1 MKMIAATPWDASRLL
16 LTCVLVAA
24 TTTTQAQAPA
34 ASAAP
39 TTQAGAEANTTFTRW
54 DTNNDR
60 SLSAG
65 EFSAGW
71 REIQNANTLRNLHD
85 NFLAKDTD
93 KNGSLGPSEYLR
105 LELVQKAGTSAPP
118 MATFDTDKNQGLD
131 FKEYVGLVNL
141 LIKPRP

>member
-1 MKMIAATPWDASRLL
+1 MKMMAATHWGATCLL
-16 LTCVLVAA
+16 LTCVCVTA
-24 TTTTQAQAPA
+24 TTVQAQGPA
-34 ASAAP
+34 AAAP
-39 TTQAGAEANTTFTRW
+39 TTQTSAEATTTFVRW
-54 DTNNDR
+54 DTDHDK
-60 SLSAG
+60 SLSSE

-71 REIQNANTLRNLHD
+71 REIQAANTLRNLHD

-105 LELVQKAGTSAPP
+105 LDLVQKAGTSAPP
-118 MATFDTDKNQGLD
+118 MATFDSDKNQGLD